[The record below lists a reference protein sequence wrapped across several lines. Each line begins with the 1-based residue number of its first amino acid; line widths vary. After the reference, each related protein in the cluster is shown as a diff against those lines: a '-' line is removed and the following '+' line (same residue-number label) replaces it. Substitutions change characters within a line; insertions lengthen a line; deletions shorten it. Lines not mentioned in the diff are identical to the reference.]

1 MLLFLLKGLESILNR
16 LNSFCV
22 KGEMNKVTGE
32 MNKVTGEMNK
42 VSADE
47 LNNIVRQKYDEK
59 NNKQL
64 LFSKWL
70 QEEVPDL
77 PRRAKWAAEHCE
89 YEVEFETPTDFSEL
103 TVDGILLNDYLV
115 QNVFPGCSI
124 KFSKREDY
132 STNDDLYF
140 LVVRWSSS
148 REDSSNED
156 LSDYE

>member
-22 KGEMNKVTGE
+22 KMGMNKVTGE
-32 MNKVTGEMNK
+32 MNKI
-42 VSADE
+42 SAQQ
-47 LNNIVRQKYDEK
+47 LNGIVRQKYEEK

-77 PRRAKWAAEHCE
+77 PRRAKWAAERCE
-89 YEVEFETPTDFSEL
+89 YEVEFETPADFSEM
-103 TVDGILLNDYLV
+103 TVDGIPLEDFLCE
-115 QNVFPGCSI
+115 NVFPGCSI
-124 KFSKREDY
+124 EFSKRECY

-148 REDSSNED
+148 SEDSSDDE
-156 LSDYE
+156 